1 MEGQIPGITFISPT
15 LVLSSNTILT
25 QTTPNP
31 ITQTT
36 FTAKP
41 GTTPKIGNKRK
52 TTWTIINRKAT
63 LLPTNTRDTTR
74 IRNDIPE
81 KMFKEQFELIK
92 FLGWFFNE
100 NLIHANDT
108 NWEIIPEKMEKHI

>member
-15 LVLSSNTILT
+15 LVISSNTILT

-41 GTTPKIGNKRK
+41 GTTPKIDNKRI
-52 TTWTIINRKAT
+52 TT
-63 LLPTNTRDTTR
+63 
-74 IRNDIPE
+74 
-81 KMFKEQFELIK
+81 
-92 FLGWFFNE
+92 
-100 NLIHANDT
+100 
-108 NWEIIPEKMEKHI
+108 